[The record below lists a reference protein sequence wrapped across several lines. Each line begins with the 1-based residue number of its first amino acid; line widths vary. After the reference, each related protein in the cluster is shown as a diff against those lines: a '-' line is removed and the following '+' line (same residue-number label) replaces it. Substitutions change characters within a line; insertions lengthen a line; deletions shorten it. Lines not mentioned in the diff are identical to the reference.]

1 MIIMPW
7 LELLGDKVVHKKAK
21 MQVDTMAARQLKE
34 LKMQEREN
42 EKENSEDEEAE
53 NKYGTVHI
61 CIFMTLGQRRM
72 EIIWKKISFMKMM
85 KLMIIIWIMWMMMKV
100 AMTTMEAKM
109 NIHIKCFSE
118 MCFVFLIETNN

>member
-1 MIIMPW
+1 
-7 LELLGDKVVHKKAK
+7 

-34 LKMQEREN
+34 LKMQEHEN

-53 NKYGTVHI
+53 NKYGTVYI

-85 KLMIIIWIMWMMMKV
+85 KLMIII
-100 AMTTMEAKM
+100 
-109 NIHIKCFSE
+109 
-118 MCFVFLIETNN
+118 